1 MALVGDYGSA
11 ASKRVD
17 RFWLRGFRR
26 HGFQPDLT
34 PNEVASEI

>member
-26 HGFQPDLT
+26 DCVQSDLT
-34 PNEVASEI
+34 RNEVASEI